1 MGGEE
6 FSVRP
11 KGNLLHRRNLFTN
24 SKKSIVKMLTV
35 KYQELS
41 ELGVP
46 RFPVG
51 KDIRNCE

>member
-1 MGGEE
+1 VGGEE